1 MECPPLVNLNESFSL
16 GNNKKIKTNRNEK
29 VQIHEKNNKKKYKT
43 KINYLELSDEFFLEK
58 TFEVSFFTN
67 I

>member
-16 GNNKKIKTNRNEK
+16 GNNKKIKNNRNEK

-58 TFEVSFFTN
+58 SFEVSFFTN

>member
-16 GNNKKIKTNRNEK
+16 GNNKKIKANRNEK

-58 TFEVSFFTN
+58 SFEVSFFTN

>member
-29 VQIHEKNNKKKYKT
+29 VKIHEKNNKKKYKT

-58 TFEVSFFTN
+58 SFEVSFFTN

>member
-58 TFEVSFFTN
+58 SFEVSFFTN